1 VDQSPAVQALVAGYG
16 GSDSTLPNFN
26 RPQYVRFASI
36 HDSRDLGQIPA
47 EGVVLDGLVGAQSGT
62 QTLFFRFHSPQPAR
76 IGLRR
81 VLLNPYTDQ
90 YIALGLRGPDGLLI
104 PVQPDAPPTPPG
116 DTFRLV
122 SDGGFS
128 NLAEG
133 YARNGYWD
141 EGGSGAPPQ
150 GHVEDGY
157 WDDDY
162 SVIDFGGGY
171 SVVDLKEGEDLILV
185 PPVISLEF
193 GAAQEVDSL
202 AIAAAEQRPPGIY
215 TVTVSS
221 SQWPQLPFRLQLLV
235 RADRDLRGVADF
247 TIQGTGRLLF
257 DLGGVAAFR
266 IDAVGRLA
274 RLYILGAATSLSY
287 SAGQY
292 WDDGYAIAD
301 GASGETPNPQVAD
314 FTIKPTAK
322 VQRLSPSQGAFF

>member
-1 VDQSPAVQALVAGYG
+1 MDQSPAVQALVAGYG

-90 YIALGLRGPDGLLI
+90 YITLGLRGPDGLLI

-133 YARNGYWD
+133 YVR
-141 EGGSGAPPQ
+141 
-150 GHVEDGY
+150 DGY
-157 WDDDY
+157 WASFD
-162 SVIDFGGGY
+162 GGY
-171 SVVDLKEGEDLILV
+171 SVVDLKEGYAEDGYWDEIYVQIEDLILV

-202 AIAAAEQRPPGIY
+202 VIAAAEQRPPGIY